1 MNIQYVYYAYWAI
14 LRMRYILYFNSDI
27 DIWYFVKKIK
37 AVLLYFKLVLPF
49 GLFQLLYSA
58 NVFYC
63 LDIIQM
69 LS

>member
-1 MNIQYVYYAYWAI
+1 
-14 LRMRYILYFNSDI
+14 MRYILYFNSDI